1 MRLNGRFLCLFTE
14 EKLVMIIVVSAHWDS
29 PPLTH
34 TTEFCVS
41 CRTHCSFYS
50 HSSFWKCLRESKSC
64 AQKLQCELKIFMQ
77 IYWYIFCAKE
87 NNKKAGAKF
96 RQILFSHNLCLCLLP
111 CDLYLFSG
119 PIFLLCFLTVD
130 PEEEKQILSWM
141 EQAKN
146 PSASRVST
154 NWSMLLE
161 YLKLKLIPYFT
172 LWEVIS
178 TSKVRSFRICR
189 VLALQ
194 LPPASKRGKV

>member
-1 MRLNGRFLCLFTE
+1 MFLVGPIAAF
-14 EKLVMIIVVSAHWDS
+14 IAVVPSES
-29 PPLTH
+29 
-34 TTEFCVS
+34 VS
-41 CRTHCSFYS
+41 GNPRVV
-50 HSSFWKCLRESKSC
+50 LKSC
-64 AQKLQCELKIFMQ
+64 NVNWKYLCR
-77 IYWYIFCAKE
+77 YNDVSCAKE

-96 RQILFSHNLCLCLLP
+96 RQIFFSHNLCLCLLP